1 MRAPAMLV
9 AAGIFRPADSGRT
22 EYALGAGSSRQLLE
36 APVPQAKLGEMGER
50 VAQVLDVGA
59 GRALTLAHQL
69 ERPGER
75 QLAGELPVGAIGEID
90 QGRHGAAIGELDRP
104 DLLDIDAVILYFAP
118 PQIAAHRAVVLVRQP
133 VGQTPAGAARQQ
145 AEDQAGFA
153 RRAAI
158 MLGVDAEGAM

>member
-36 APVPQAKLGEMGER
+36 APVAQAEFGEMGER

-59 GRALTLAHQL
+59 GRALALAHQL

-90 QGRHGAAIGELDRP
+90 QRRHGAAIGEMDRP

-118 PQIAAHRAVVLVRQP
+118 PQIAPDRVVVLVRQP
-133 VGQTPAGAARQQ
+133 GGEAATRAARQQ

-153 RRAAI
+153 RRAAV
-158 MLGVDAEGAM
+158 MLGIDAEG